1 MAKINVPV
9 EHPTAVFKMRFLSV
23 MKDLQICWIDLQSI
37 RLFDLCWQ
45 KLSLGNLEQHD
56 WALQLW
62 MEWHSWAPE
71 IGSKSRGNG
80 SPWYWFSNT
89 SPLHPSRVEQEITVT
104 RDCLWP
110 DTGDIHT
117 ARKGPSSK
125 LSFSSQFCQK
135 CQISNEIPF
144 KSCFFTNRPDS
155 FSFGKPFILF

>member
-9 EHPTAVFKMRFLSV
+9 EHPTSVFKMRFLSV

-45 KLSLGNLEQHD
+45 KSSLGNLEQHD

-62 MEWHSWAPE
+62 MEQHSWAPE
-71 IGSKSRGNG
+71 IVKIQGEWISLVLVLEYI
-80 SPWYWFSNT
+80 SP
-89 SPLHPSRVEQEITVT
+89 PPSRVEQEITVT